1 MPRQMHFY
9 SRSAGALRY
18 RACAAPRIWWCIART
33 GSDRLTPT
41 VRGTFDV
48 HEKYFR
54 LDVVMMDGASFIA
67 KCHNPASALATV
79 GLLSGKAEAAEEASL
94 VHLVRPARRA
104 RRAKLLQRHRVYV

>member
-1 MPRQMHFY
+1 VHAPP
-9 SRSAGALRY
+9 
-18 RACAAPRIWWCIART
+18 PRIRRCIART

-54 LDVVMMDGASFIA
+54 LDVVMMNGASFIA

-79 GLLSGKAEAAEEASL
+79 GLLSGKAESAEEASL
-94 VHLVRPARRA
+94 VHLVRAARRA
-104 RRAKLLQRHRVYV
+104 RRAKLSNNRLMAYRPCQISRHPVYV